1 MKSTEG
7 LHVPAV
13 CAVTA
18 CYKKFLEQ
26 CQIQEQLEGERVN
39 AEDQQKKNKGSPISW
54 NQVHF
59 DRKFLGHIYIYTYT

>member
-39 AEDQQKKNKGSPISW
+39 AEDQQKKNKGSPIS
-54 NQVHF
+54 
-59 DRKFLGHIYIYTYT
+59 